1 MILIFISIM
10 KAPINVTSVGKIS
23 TMELICVIV
32 SGLLA
37 IVQPVAL
44 LLVYAQNKNVKID
57 TMATIDVL
65 AVYLIGVYSICFL
78 AVTVNKLINRNST
91 KVSEDKI
98 FFFASAGVFGL
109 IGIPVLI
116 FNLIELF
123 THPDMFHLHVDF
135 ITAIILAID
144 VVLGLASSIL
154 LGFFYT
160 LEGEEAQVF
169 YQMVSVKAE
178 VKPVVEDKKN

>member
-10 KAPINVTSVGKIS
+10 KAPSNVTSVGKIS

-37 IVQPVAL
+37 VVQP
-44 LLVYAQNKNVKID
+44 LVYAQNKNVKID

-65 AVYLIGVYSICFL
+65 AVYLLGVYSICYL
-78 AVTVNKLINRNST
+78 AVTINKLINRNSAH
-91 KVSEDKI
+91 VSEDKI

-160 LEGEEAQVF
+160 LDGEEAQVI
-169 YQMVSVKAE
+169 YQMIPLKTE